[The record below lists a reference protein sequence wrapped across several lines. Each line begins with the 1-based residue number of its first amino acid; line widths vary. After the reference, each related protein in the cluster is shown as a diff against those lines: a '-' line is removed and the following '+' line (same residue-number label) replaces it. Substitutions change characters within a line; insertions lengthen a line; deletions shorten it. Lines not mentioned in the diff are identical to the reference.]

1 MQNSR
6 FHQSLRYLLLL
17 SGCLPALLGAQTLT
31 TAELENSSW
40 QLVEIRDINDTVY
53 TPEDPGRYLLRFRL
67 ENRLQVEA
75 DCNQA
80 GATWTLDD
88 ESLSFSNLVS
98 TRKFCTA
105 PSLFNRFIM
114 HLDRVSGIELE
125 GDSLVL
131 HSGAGAASVELEF
144 EPYVFV
150 PRV

>member
-1 MQNSR
+1 MQNAR
-6 FHQSLRYLLLL
+6 FLRPLRYLLLL
-17 SGCLPALLGAQTLT
+17 SGCLPALLGAQALT
-31 TAELENSSW
+31 TAELENTSW

-53 TPEDPGRYLLRFRL
+53 TPEDPSRYLLRFRL

-80 GATWTLDD
+80 GATWTLEDNT
-88 ESLSFSNLVS
+88 LSFTSLVS

-105 PSLFNRFIM
+105 PSLFNRYIM
-114 HLDRVSGIELE
+114 HLDRVSSIQRE

-131 HSGAGAASVELEF
+131 HSGAGAAAVELEF

-150 PRV
+150 PQV